1 MPVSNGIITAPVSID
16 DVHDA
21 LGESSYDLGTLCMSQ
36 KINRWA
42 RFKPED
48 IDTQLDLIDLSRKTN
63 NFSLSLPTLHS
74 SRATLVAA
82 LKSGAVSWT
91 YRHPTSAMRTRLNDF
106 DGYDHNALP
115 PFGTIQ
121 AQDVMLSDGPVID
134 CVYPV
139 SGGGSLSLADFEG
152 SVDSN
157 VPPLSQWYFAVLLYN
172 GQGEWIASAAHTFA
186 EGNAWQV
193 DFNGSRGLKTGTYTA
208 VPFIS
213 SVRWIPGGSVP
224 ANDTF
229 VACGIESTAVT
240 IHILS
245 QQDMYT
251 VTIIAKWN
259 TAKTMVTYGIS
270 IYNGSKSDT
279 IFPNVL
285 LLAATSNQG
294 TARKTLKTLG
304 NVTVKAGKTWEY
316 NGSSALAEP
325 YQYLGISYTG
335 LSTVT
340 WAAIL
345 VGIEVTPGGGEVVS
359 SL

>member
-1 MPVSNGIITAPVSID
+1 MPVSNGIITAPVSCD

-21 LGESSYDLGTLCMSQ
+21 LGEDSYDLGTLCMSP

-42 RFKPED
+42 MFKPED
-48 IDTQLDLIDLSRKTN
+48 IDTQLDLTATDRKDN
-63 NFSLSLPTLHS
+63 NFSLSLPTLYS

-82 LKSGAVSWT
+82 LKSGAGSWT
-91 YRHPTSAMRTRLNDF
+91 YRRPTSVMRTRLTDF

-115 PFGTIQ
+115 PFGTIK
-121 AQDVMLSDGPVID
+121 AQDVMLADGPVIA

-139 SGGGSLSLADFEG
+139 SGGGSLSLADFED
-152 SVDSN
+152 SVGAN

-172 GQGEWIASAAHTFA
+172 GQGDWIASAARTFA

-193 DFNGSRGLKTGTYTA
+193 DFDGSIGLKTGTYTA

-224 ANDTF
+224 AGGTF
-229 VACGIESTAVT
+229 VACGIESRGVT

-259 TAKTMVTYGIS
+259 TAKTLVTYGIS
-270 IYNGSKSDT
+270 IYNGSKSDKT
-279 IFPNVL
+279 FPNVL

-294 TARKTLKTLG
+294 TVTKTLKNLG

-325 YQYLGISYTG
+325 YQYLGIRYTG
-335 LSTVT
+335 LSDVT
-340 WAAIL
+340 WAGIQL
-345 VGIEVTPGGGEVVS
+345 GIEVTPGGGEVVP